1 MRRRGA
7 LALWNTRPGE
17 GGPLSSSLLRRDEYS
32 CGLPLTYVQCKE
44 FTLFIAVIQIEN
56 SIMAITGHSSCHR
69 IMHAR
74 IILNV
79 GRSRIAAT

>member
-32 CGLPLTYVQCKE
+32 SGRLLTYVQCK
-44 FTLFIAVIQIEN
+44 
-56 SIMAITGHSSCHR
+56 
-69 IMHAR
+69 
-74 IILNV
+74 
-79 GRSRIAAT
+79 